1 MKYIKQFIVLTLVL
15 FTASCNSLLE
25 IDPRQSIDTSVA
37 LSTREGINAAV
48 TNVYTYLKS
57 QALYGRDLLAI
68 SEALADET
76 RIINRAGGRFV
87 NEGQNVINSHLG
99 GWATYYAGINNS
111 NLILDALPNSPFTAN
126 EQAAIEGEVKFL
138 RALFY
143 FNLSRVYTFD
153 PKVAPAALNKGGVPL
168 AASAGVNSPES
179 VEYPAR
185 ASVDDVYKQIYADL
199 TDAVAKAPTTGAPN
213 KASKAAATALF
224 ARVALYNEDYPNA
237 IKYATDALAA
247 GVGRFVG
254 TADYVAAWRGNSH
267 PESIFE
273 VLFQTRQ
280 ESLGV
285 NNSLQSAYTS
295 LESVAQANSLA
306 ALRPTPLPP
315 ANGWGSVV
323 PTAAFLA
330 LHQTGDVRRLLYQDG
345 LNRSNSVVTE
355 CTKFLG
361 KSGVIYM
368 DNIPVIR
375 VSELF
380 LIRAEALARSNGDLA
395 AALADVNR
403 IRTRAGLAAAP
414 ATLTNAQVQAEIVLQ
429 RRLELAFE
437 GHRWFDLKRRGQD
450 VMKSTGNVLYGDT
463 RTLAALPISEI
474 QANKNLVQNT
484 GY

>member
-1 MKYIKQFIVLTLVL
+1 MNYIRKFIVLTMVL
-15 FTASCNSLLE
+15 FTASCSNLLE
-25 IDPRQSIDTSVA
+25 IDPRQSIDASVA
-37 LSTREGINAAV
+37 LNTREGINAAV
-48 TNVYTYLKS
+48 TNVYTYLKA
-57 QALYGRDLLAI
+57 QVMYGRDLLAI
-68 SEALADET
+68 AEALGDET

-87 NEGQNVINSHLG
+87 NEGQNVINAHLG

-111 NLILDALPNSPFTAN
+111 NLILKALPSSPFTAD
-126 EQAAIEGEVKFL
+126 EQARIEGEVKFL

-143 FNLSRVYTFD
+143 FNLARVYAFD
-153 PKVAPAALNKGGVPL
+153 PKVVLTALDKGGVPL
-168 AASAGVNSPES
+168 ATAGVNSPEQ
-179 VEYPAR
+179 VEYPSR
-185 ASVDDVYKQIYADL
+185 ASVAEVYTQIYADL

-213 KASKAAATALF
+213 KATRAAALALF

-285 NNSLQSAYTS
+285 NNSLQSAYTTI
-295 LESVAQANSLA
+295 ESVAQANSLA

-315 ANGWGSVV
+315 ANGWGGVV

-330 LHQTGDVRRLLYQDG
+330 RHQPGDVRRQLYQDG

-368 DNIPVIR
+368 DNVPVIR
-375 VSELF
+375 ISELY

-414 ATLTNAQVQAEIVLQ
+414 ATLTNAQVQDEITSQ

-437 GHRWFDLKRRGQD
+437 GHRWFDLKRRGLD
-450 VMKSTGNVLYGDT
+450 VSKSTGNVVYGDT
-463 RTLAALPISEI
+463 RILAPLPISEI
-474 QANKNLVQNT
+474 QSNQNLVQNA

>member
-1 MKYIKQFIVLTLVL
+1 MKYTIQVLC
-15 FTASCNSLLE
+15 FTVSLLLFSCSDLLD
-25 IDPRQSIDTSVA
+25 IQPRQSVDTAVA
-37 LSTREGINAAV
+37 LDTREGINAAV
-48 TNVYTYLKS
+48 TNAYTYLKA

-68 SEALADET
+68 AEALGDET

-87 NEGQNVINSHLG
+87 NEGQNVINNHLG
-99 GWATYYAGINNS
+99 GWATYYAGINNI
-111 NLILDALPNSPFTAN
+111 NLILEALPKSPFTEA
-126 EQAAIEGEVKFL
+126 ERASIEGEVKFL

-143 FNLSRVYTFD
+143 FNLARVFAFD
-153 PKVAPAALNKGGVPL
+153 PKSAISALDKGGVPVVI
-168 AASAGVNSPES
+168 AGVSAPRQVQYPTRASVADVYAQVYKDLADAIAKAPATGSPNRATKAAAMALM
-179 VEYPAR
+179 AR
-185 ASVDDVYKQIYADL
+185 AS
-199 TDAVAKAPTTGAPN
+199 
-213 KASKAAATALF
+213 
-224 ARVALYNEDYPNA
+224 LYNEDFPNA
-237 IKYATDALAA
+237 IKFATDALAT

-254 TADYVAAWRGNSH
+254 TTDYVAAWRGNSH

-306 ALRPTPLPP
+306 ALRPAPLPP

-323 PTAAFLA
+323 PTTAFLA
-330 LHQTGDVRRLLYQDG
+330 LHQTGDVRRQLYQDG
-345 LNRSNSVVTE
+345 LNRSNSIVTE

-361 KSGVIYM
+361 KSGVVYM
-368 DNIPVIR
+368 DNVPVIR

-380 LIRAEALARSNGDLA
+380 LIRAEALARSNGDLT
-395 AALADVNR
+395 AALADINR

-414 ATLTNAQVQAEIVLQ
+414 ATLTNAQLQDEITLQ

-437 GHRWFDLKRRGQD
+437 GHRWFDLKRRRLD
-450 VMKSTGNVLYGDT
+450 VIKSTGNVSYGDT
-463 RTLAALPISEI
+463 RILAPLPLSEI